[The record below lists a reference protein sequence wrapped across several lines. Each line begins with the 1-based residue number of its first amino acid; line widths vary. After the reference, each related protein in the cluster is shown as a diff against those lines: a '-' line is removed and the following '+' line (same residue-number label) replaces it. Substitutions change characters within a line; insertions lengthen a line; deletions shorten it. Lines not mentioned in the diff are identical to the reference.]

1 MVKKMTNKEAID
13 LLSNLIGMVEDTHG
27 NDYNEAFHMAIC
39 SLEAWNNFYE
49 WLKKL
54 QEQQEEIDG
63 GVSVLTSIHLQP
75 LIEAVEKI
83 FGGTV

>member
-1 MVKKMTNKEAID
+1 MTRAEAIEYIKT
-13 LLSNLIGMVEDTHG
+13 NCYGEYCEDDWKNTM
-27 NDYNEAFHMAIC
+27 DMAIC
-39 SLEAWNNFYE
+39 SLEAWDNFYE

-75 LIEAVEKI
+75 LIEMVEQI
-83 FGGTV
+83 LGV

>member
-1 MVKKMTNKEAID
+1 MTREEAIKILD
-13 LLSNLIGMVEDTHG
+13 TIPTIGEQVDALE
-27 NDYNEAFHMAIC
+27 MAIR
-39 SLEAWNNFYE
+39 SLEAWDNFYE
-49 WLKKL
+49 WLKAL
-54 QEQQEEIDG
+54 QEQQEEIGG

>member
-1 MVKKMTNKEAID
+1 MTNKEAIEWLD
-13 LLSNLIGMVEDTHG
+13 CIEKKYIHG
-27 NDYNEAFHMAIC
+27 GDESFDNNRKQAIHMAIR
-39 SLEAWNNFYE
+39 SLDAWDNFYE